1 MKREIESVLFNEE
14 KHEYYYKGLR
24 LYGITGAIAKLLGKF
39 FPENDACMLA
49 RMYGTDVHKE
59 VENYFN
65 NGNKELSTESGK
77 WIVENINEFIKINNI
92 KVKDV
97 KSEVLVS
104 DYIGTASKIDIVIT
118 SLDGNA
124 YLFDIKTGNFDRP
137 YCSLQLS
144 CYKYLFELCYNIKV
158 CGLYVLHTKTKK
170 RFHIIEQ
177 NKERVLK
184 LLEMNKNQVALDL
197 K

>member
-1 MKREIESVLFNEE
+1 M
-14 KHEYYYKGLR
+14 
-24 LYGITGAIAKLLGKF
+24 
-39 FPENDACMLA
+39 
-49 RMYGTDVHKE
+49 
-59 VENYFN
+59 
-65 NGNKELSTESGK
+65 
-77 WIVENINEFIKINNI
+77 
-92 KVKDV
+92 
-97 KSEVLVS
+97 VS
-104 DYIGTASKIDIVIT
+104 DFEGTASKIDIVIT
-118 SLDGNA
+118 SLDGNS

-177 NKERVLK
+177 NKEKVLK
-184 LLEMNKNQVALDL
+184 LLKMNKNQVALDL